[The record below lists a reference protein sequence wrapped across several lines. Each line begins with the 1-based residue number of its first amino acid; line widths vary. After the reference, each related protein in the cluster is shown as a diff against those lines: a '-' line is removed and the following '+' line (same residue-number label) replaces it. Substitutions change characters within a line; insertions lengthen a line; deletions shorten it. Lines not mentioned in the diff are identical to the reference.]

1 MCEDYVLAVDIGGT
15 SIKIGVVLLD
25 QVIESTSIRNTFKGN
40 KNFIN
45 VNINIADNCSRTG

>member
-25 QVIESTSIRNTFKGN
+25 QVIESTSIRNTFKG
-40 KNFIN
+40 K
-45 VNINIADNCSRTG
+45 